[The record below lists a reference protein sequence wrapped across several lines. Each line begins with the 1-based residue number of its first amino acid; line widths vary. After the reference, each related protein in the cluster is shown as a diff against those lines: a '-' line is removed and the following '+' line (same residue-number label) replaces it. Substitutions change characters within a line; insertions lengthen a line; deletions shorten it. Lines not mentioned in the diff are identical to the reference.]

1 MVNKKHLIVIGG
13 PTASGKTDLAIRL
26 AQHFTTDILSADSR
40 QFYREM
46 TIGTAKPTEE
56 ELALVKHHFINNLSI
71 HDNYSVG
78 DFEKDAIAVLQKL
91 FETKDVVI
99 MVGGTG
105 LYIKAVCEGLDVFPD
120 TPLSIRQDFEAL
132 MTENGLEYLQNLL
145 KEVDFEYFSEVD
157 IDNPKRVI
165 RALSVWKASGQ
176 PFSSFRKGEQVNRF
190 FTPQY
195 ICLDV
200 QRPLLY
206 ERINS
211 RVDKMVAEGLVAEAK
226 ELHPFKHLNAL
237 QTVGYSEL
245 FDYFEGTLSLSV
257 ALDKIKQHTRNY
269 AKRQV
274 TWFKKEDYWQHFNPS
289 DFDKII
295 SSLERPCSGDF
306 SR

>member
-1 MVNKKHLIVIGG
+1 MVNKKQLIVIGG
-13 PTASGKTDLAIRL
+13 PTASGKTALAIRL
-26 AQHFTTDILSADSR
+26 AQHFSTEILSADSR

-46 TIGTAKPTEE
+46 TIGTAKPTAT
-56 ELALVKHHFINNLSI
+56 ELALVKHYFINNLSI

-78 DFEKDAIAVLQKL
+78 DFEKDAIVVLEKL

-105 LYIKAVCEGLDVFPD
+105 LYIKAVCEGLDVFPN
-120 TPLSIRQDFEAL
+120 TPLSIRHDFEAL
-132 MTENGLEYLQNLL
+132 MAENGLEYLQNLL
-145 KEVDFEYFSEVD
+145 KEVDLEYYNEVD

-165 RALSVWKASGQ
+165 RALSVWRSSGQ
-176 PFSSFRKGEQVNRF
+176 PFSSFRKGALVQRC

-206 ERINS
+206 ERINT
-211 RVDKMVAEGLVAEAK
+211 RVDTMVKEGLVAEAK
-226 ELHPFKHLNAL
+226 ELHIFKHLNAL
-237 QTVGYSEL
+237 QTVGYSEF
-245 FDYFEGTLSLSV
+245 FDYFKGTLSLSE
-257 ALDKIKQHTRNY
+257 AIDKIKQHTRNY

-274 TWFKKEDYWQHFNPS
+274 TWFKKEDYWQYFNPS

-295 SSLERPCSGDF
+295 ASLERQH
-306 SR
+306 

>member
-1 MVNKKHLIVIGG
+1 MVNKKQLIVIGG
-13 PTASGKTDLAIRL
+13 PTASGKTALAIRL
-26 AQHFTTDILSADSR
+26 AQHFSTAILSADSR

-46 TIGTAKPTEE
+46 TIGTAKPTEA

-78 DFEKDAIAVLQKL
+78 DFEKEAITVLEKL
-91 FETKDVVI
+91 FQTKDVVI

-120 TPLSIRQDFEAL
+120 TPLSIRQDFEIL
-132 MTENGLEYLQNLL
+132 MAEKGLEYLRNLL

-176 PFSSFRKGEQVNRF
+176 PFSSFRKGERVNRF

-206 ERINS
+206 ERINT

-226 ELHPFKHLNAL
+226 ILYPFKNLNAL

-245 FDYFEGTLSLSV
+245 FDSFEGTLSLSE
-257 ALDKIKQHTRNY
+257 AIDKIKQHTRNY

-289 DFDKII
+289 DFDKIRAY
-295 SSLERPCSGDF
+295 LERQY
-306 SR
+306 